1 MNIPPKVSMIVCTM
15 FFHWGFKIFF
25 ILSIKD
31 DIVVRRQEAKSGH
44 SSLSQITQKQY
55 CMFSTRP
62 RSIKKQNQRKMSLRP
77 YKPYHTFSMRV
88 RSGQVSSSAS
98 PPPQLAARHSGVSK
112 GWQDRACST
121 LGKLKSETRTF
132 LESYFNKQSIKL
144 RTLAFGRHSEQM
156 RCWSSQQ
163 KRGAETSLKQIGHSR
178 SFSFDSIT
186 SISSFKHSD
195 CASKGLAPLVCPI
208 IRALSSSMS
217 LSSCLFFSLFSANF
231 SSR

>member
-1 MNIPPKVSMIVCTM
+1 MSEHDCLRD
-15 FFHWGFKIFF
+15 IFSLGVQNLF
-25 ILSIKD
+25 ITILSIKD
-31 DIVVRRQEAKSGH
+31 DIVFRRQEAKSGH

-132 LESYFNKQSIKL
+132 LESYFNKQSGCAHL
-144 RTLAFGRHSEQM
+144 PLEDTL
-156 RCWSSQQ
+156 
-163 KRGAETSLKQIGHSR
+163 SR
-178 SFSFDSIT
+178 
-186 SISSFKHSD
+186 
-195 CASKGLAPLVCPI
+195 
-208 IRALSSSMS
+208 
-217 LSSCLFFSLFSANF
+217 
-231 SSR
+231 